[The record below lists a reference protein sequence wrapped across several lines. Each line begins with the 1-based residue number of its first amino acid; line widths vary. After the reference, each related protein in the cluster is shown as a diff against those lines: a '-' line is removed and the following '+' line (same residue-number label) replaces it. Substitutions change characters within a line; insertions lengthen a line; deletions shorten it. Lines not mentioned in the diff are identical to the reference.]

1 MSLGIGEINK
11 GYSRVGA
18 EDYKQELNTKA
29 ITETCA
35 LLRDIDG
42 IRNALEKGWQGQA
55 ELNFMSNLQKAVT
68 DTCEGIESLKEAL
81 DGEFDAL
88 EETWANQDNEMVPL
102 E

>member
-1 MSLGIGEINK
+1 MPLGIGEVNK

-18 EDYKQELNTKA
+18 EDYKQALNAKA
-29 ITETCA
+29 ITETCT
-35 LLRDIDG
+35 LLTDIEG
-42 IRNALEKGWQGQA
+42 IRSALEKGWQGQA
-55 ELNFMSNLQKAVT
+55 ELNFMSNLQKAVK
-68 DTCEGIESLKEAL
+68 DTCEGIQSLKDAL